1 MNDLELTSK
10 THCAVCA
17 DTLAVWEESIC
28 ILCETDEELGG
39 EQNVLLQLTSPT
51 SIHCSILITCITT

>member
-17 DTLAVWEESIC
+17 DTLAVWEESVC
-28 ILCETDEELGG
+28 ILCETDEEMAG
-39 EQNVLLQLTSPT
+39 EQYVLLQSNWSTS
-51 SIHCSILITCITT
+51 SHCYVVTTCTTT